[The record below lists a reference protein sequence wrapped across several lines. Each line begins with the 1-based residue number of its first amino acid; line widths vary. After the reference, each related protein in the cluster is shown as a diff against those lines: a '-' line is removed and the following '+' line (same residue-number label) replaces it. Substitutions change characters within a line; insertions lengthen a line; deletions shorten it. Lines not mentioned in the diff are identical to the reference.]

1 MPNDLRHEQHRWSYM
16 TPEQLLRRLGKIKDP
31 VKLRNFAACAHN
43 YENDQLFIAAYRR
56 AVELGY
62 RLGMPFDRQAQQL
75 VRELN
80 GVPMQT
86 EQAWPGPP
94 PELEARKRQKR
105 QLKIDKVKKPRV
117 RLLKGLES

>member
-1 MPNDLRHEQHRWSYM
+1 MPNTFQHEEHRWSYM
-16 TPEQLLRRLGKIKDP
+16 TSEQLLRRLGKIKDP
-31 VKLRNFAACAHN
+31 TKLRHFAACASN
-43 YENDQLFIAAYRR
+43 YENDSLLMAAYHR

-62 RLGMPFDRQAQQL
+62 RLGMPFDRYAEQL
-75 VRELN
+75 IRELN

-94 PELEARKRQKR
+94 PELEARTRQKR